1 MVFAKA
7 VEQVIGKGQGLNYER
22 FLLFALA
29 LYHLDTEG
37 GKRVVDLQKI
47 ITTQVYF
54 DILDGEKK
62 GYLDREAI
70 DKFTKDVAQKA
81 STKERVISYP
91 TITQLVFDSLQPT
104 DSKKYN
110 HNT

>member
-37 GKRVVDLQKI
+37 GKRVVDLQK
-47 ITTQVYF
+47 
-54 DILDGEKK
+54 
-62 GYLDREAI
+62 
-70 DKFTKDVAQKA
+70 
-81 STKERVISYP
+81 
-91 TITQLVFDSLQPT
+91 
-104 DSKKYN
+104 KYN
-110 HNT
+110 TGVLRHSGW